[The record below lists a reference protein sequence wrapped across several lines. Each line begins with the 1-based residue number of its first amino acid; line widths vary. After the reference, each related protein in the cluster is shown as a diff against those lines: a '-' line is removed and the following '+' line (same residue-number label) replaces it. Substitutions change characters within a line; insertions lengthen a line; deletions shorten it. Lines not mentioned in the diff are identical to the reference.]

1 MDDLVERFAKKVE
14 LPSHNTTET
23 RMHAYKKKS
32 QKSDNQNIRRQERL
46 NSLKDNKFN
55 YMMLLRSIPNC
66 NDIYSEEEDETSMDI
81 KVSYPLKIMMSEW
94 FVDVP
99 KNFKDEWVMKVCPK
113 GRRSLVIFNGNT
125 TKVFS
130 KTGVHISTFY
140 ARKNLVKKSF
150 SAFDC
155 IYNSNEGIYYVLDVM
170 SWNGTDMY
178 MHDTEFRFYWKA
190 RQFEEQPSLSVKSR
204 ENPYPLKNLPFCN
217 CNRTDIESEI
227 RKWNPEKIDGLLF
240 YHKKTSYTVGTTP
253 LVMWMKLDQLDEKL
267 KDIK

>member
-1 MDDLVERFAKKVE
+1 MEDLIEGFAKTVE
-14 LPSHNTTET
+14 LPSQNNTDF
-23 RMHAYKKKS
+23 RKHSYKKKS
-32 QKSDNQNIRRQERL
+32 CKSDNQDVRRLERL
-46 NSLKDNKFN
+46 KSLKDNKFN
-55 YMMLLRSIPNC
+55 FLMTLRSIPDC
-66 NDIYSEEEDETSMDI
+66 KDIYSDEEDNKMDV

-99 KNFKDEWVMKVCPK
+99 KDFKDEWVMKVCPK

-125 TKVFS
+125 TRVFS

-140 ARKNLVKKSF
+140 ARKNLVKKAF

-155 IYNSNEGIYYVLDVM
+155 IYNSNEGVYYVLDCM

-204 ENPYPLKNLPFCN
+204 ENPYPLKNLSFCS
-217 CNRTDIESEI
+217 CNKKDIESEI

-267 KDIK
+267 KDIV